1 MNIQITCIADFIG
14 AKAQTHIIMLLPNG
28 CFAAETFMSQR
39 PLPSDSLQCWRCCKH
54 VTIRNIVCYKNVR
67 LQYFRLMALGIF
79 WPTTFVLNISN
90 EFGVSLVDNTKQ
102 IIIGVD
108 PGRAINDVVKS

>member
-14 AKAQTHIIMLLPNG
+14 AKAQTNIIMLLPNG
-28 CFAAETFMSQR
+28 CFAAETFMFQR
-39 PLPSDSLQCWRCCKH
+39 PLPSDYLQCWRCCKH

-79 WPTTFVLNISN
+79 
-90 EFGVSLVDNTKQ
+90 
-102 IIIGVD
+102 
-108 PGRAINDVVKS
+108 